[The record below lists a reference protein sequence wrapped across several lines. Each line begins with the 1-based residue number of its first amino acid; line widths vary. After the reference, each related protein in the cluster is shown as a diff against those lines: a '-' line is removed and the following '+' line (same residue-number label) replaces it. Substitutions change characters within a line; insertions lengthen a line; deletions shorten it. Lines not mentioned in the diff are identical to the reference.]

1 MEDAALEHDPEKCG
15 AVFRKTAQQNYGP
28 PPALLEWAVERLLP
42 TPARESV
49 MGDLREV
56 YRGPWQYLCEAAR
69 TVPRIAAGHAWR
81 NANLPA
87 LGLNGALIWLC
98 LAGLHEKGEGLSAVT
113 IAFATLAG
121 IAALALIQM
130 YGDAQRPTGARAI
143 KGAIWTVALVML
155 LCVWNFGLK
164 YQRSGGA
171 DYLLEFGMLQS
182 LPFVLPVLGLLRTGL
197 LLQSD
202 LQAERLADDAP
213 PTLEDEHRAF
223 LAAVRRVNGI
233 ESAALIAG
241 ACLLPALTGPG
252 LWLPAI
258 FLVTAAYLLT
268 QNIVQ
273 PGQGAGLHSRYR
285 RQLQTRRQLRHFLSW
300 LWAAPFLMAACRLLV
315 WPGYEEG
322 RAILVALGSS
332 AIVSICFLARAA
344 DSECAGLLRERLARL
359 DTAPAA

>member
-1 MEDAALEHDPEKCG
+1 MEDAAVERDPEKC
-15 AVFRKTAQQNYGP
+15 AAFFREIARHYHSAP
-28 PPALLEWAVERLLP
+28 PVLLERAVERLLP
-42 TPARESV
+42 APAREAV

-56 YRGPWQYLCEAAR
+56 YRGPWQYLSEALH
-69 TVPRIAAGHAWR
+69 TVPRVAASHAWR

-98 LAGLHEKGEGLSAVT
+98 LAGLRAGGQGLGTVT
-113 IAFATLAG
+113 ILLATAAG
-121 IAALALIQM
+121 IFVLILSQM
-130 YGDAQRPTGARAI
+130 YGDAGRPTGPRAI
-143 KGAIWTVALVML
+143 KGAIWTVTLVVV

-164 YQRSGGA
+164 YRRIGGA

-182 LPFVLPVLGLLRTGL
+182 LPFVLPLLGLLRTGL

-202 LQAERLADDAP
+202 FHAERLADDGRSGV
-213 PTLEDEHRAF
+213 EDAYCAF
-223 LAAVRRVNGI
+223 SSSVRRGNWI

-241 ACLLPALTGPG
+241 ACLAPVLAGPG

-258 FLVTAAYLLT
+258 FLATAVYLLA
-268 QNIVQ
+268 QNIVR
-273 PGQGAGLHSRYR
+273 PAENAELRTRYR

-300 LWAAPFLMAACRLLV
+300 LWAAPFLLAACRLLV
-315 WPGYEEG
+315 WPGYESG

-344 DSECAGLLRERLARL
+344 DSECAGLLRERMARL
-359 DTAPAA
+359 EMGAQ